1 MPTLSD
7 RQLAADALH
16 RAFLVDF
23 LARIEAEELE
33 FLDDELHDSDS
44 SSGTS
49 PDTESSS
56 GWSSS
61 SSSDSTDS
69 NSEPTPAEQY
79 ITQMAAL
86 FADRYLEEQTPI
98 PKTQELMHL
107 ILHEYKYNRPH
118 IFHSFLRIDPDC
130 FDDFI
135 AAIEDD
141 EVFHNNS
148 NNAQMPVEEQAV
160 IALYR
165 LGHYGN
171 AASSLKVALQFGVG
185 VGTVHLVTTRI
196 LKATCS
202 QRFRSASVQWAS
214 PEAKAAAKEWVESM
228 SCPAWRNG
236 WLMVD
241 GTLVP
246 LFRQPSWFGNIWFDR
261 KSNYSLNVQVNY
273 FSNLKCLDYKC
284 LCLYL

>member
-1 MPTLSD
+1 MPTMSD

-16 RAFLVDF
+16 QAFLVDF

-69 NSEPTPAEQY
+69 NLEPTPAEQY
-79 ITQMAAL
+79 ITQMATI
-86 FADRYLEEQTPI
+86 FADCYLEEQTPI

-148 NNAQMPVEEQAV
+148 NNAQMPVEEQTV

-171 AASSLKVALQFGVG
+171 AASSLKIALQFGVG
-185 VGTVHLVTTRI
+185 VETVHLVTTRI

-202 QRFRSASVQWAS
+202 EGFTLPHASWWT
-214 PEAKAAAKEWVESM
+214 P
-228 SCPAWRNG
+228 C
-236 WLMVD
+236 
-241 GTLVP
+241 TL
-246 LFRQPSWFGNIWFDR
+246 
-261 KSNYSLNVQVNY
+261 
-273 FSNLKCLDYKC
+273 
-284 LCLYL
+284 